1 MNDTAIV
8 MGQSFDTAKNDA
20 LFYLPPEAFQNPEF
34 QRGLVMFLSPE
45 GKSARYFITHKRDPM
60 TPAGI
65 ARVNA
70 ERTAAQAGL
79 KMSSL
84 SRRQSLSWR
93 YGCDL

>member
-1 MNDTAIV
+1 
-8 MGQSFDTAKNDA
+8 
-20 LFYLPPEAFQNPEF
+20 
-34 QRGLVMFLSPE
+34 MFLSPE
-45 GKSARYFITHKRDPM
+45 GKSARYFITHQEDPM

-84 SRRQSLSWR
+84 SDAKVYLGGTAATFRDMADGTK
-93 YGCDL
+93 YDLMIAVVSALTLIF